1 MSHVLVALLLCALT
15 GGQGGQAQ
23 AQSGQAKSEGKE
35 SVRVY
40 VFPTESADHSTTD
53 AAQQARLTAVHELQ
67 EAIRK
72 KVGLSVVDD
81 RSQADVIVEV
91 LDREEDSAG
100 EGGFGGVKL
109 TALVNTTIRL
119 HVTARDLQ
127 TDIKGLGPG
136 GGSKAAKD
144 AAERLFRWV
153 VRNHLD
159 R

>member
-1 MSHVLVALLLCALT
+1 VLCASIAD
-15 GGQGGQAQ
+15 G
-23 AQSGQAKSEGKE
+23 QSGQARSDGKE
-35 SVRVY
+35 SVRFY
-40 VFPTESADHSTTD
+40 IFATGFADQASTD
-53 AAQQARLTAVHELQ
+53 AAQQARLATVRELRD
-67 EAIRK
+67 AIRK

-81 RSQADVIVEV
+81 RTQADVVVEV

-109 TALVNTTIRL
+109 TPLVNTTIRL

-127 TDIKGLGPG
+127 TDIKGMAPG

-144 AAERLFRWV
+144 AADRLFKWV

>member
-1 MSHVLVALLLCALT
+1 MFSWRSCAAPRSPAVRPR
-15 GGQGGQAQ
+15 QVS
-23 AQSGQAKSEGKE
+23 QSLKARS
-35 SVRVY
+35 R
-40 VFPTESADHSTTD
+40 SASSCSPLNPPDHSASD
-53 AAQQARLTAVHELQ
+53 AAQQARLAAVRELQ

-72 KVGLSVVDD
+72 KVGLSDVDD
-81 RSQADVIVEV
+81 RTQADVVVEV
-91 LDREEDSAG
+91 LDREEDNAG

-109 TALVNTTIRL
+109 TPLVNTTIRV

-127 TDIKGLGPG
+127 TDMKGLGQG

-144 AAERLFRWV
+144 AADRLFKWV